1 MFKIQYSI
9 YRGEAKRVTEV
20 RVQKNEPFDK
30 ALRRFRKKCQES
42 GVISELKKREHY
54 EKPSVKKKRK
64 LKAAIRKERKRNMAN
79 RG

>member
-1 MFKIQYSI
+1 
-9 YRGEAKRVTEV
+9 VTEV

>member
-1 MFKIQYSI
+1 M
-9 YRGEAKRVTEV
+9 TEV

-54 EKPSVKKKRK
+54 EKPSVAKKRK
-64 LKAAIRKERKRNMAN
+64 IKAAIRKERKRNVSD

>member
-1 MFKIQYSI
+1 
-9 YRGEAKRVTEV
+9 VTEV

-64 LKAAIRKERKRNMAN
+64 LKAAIRKERKRALAN